1 VLLIVTVV
9 LAFVYLTW
17 PWNVAAIAAAAVGEV
32 AETVVAIRYTRRRRA
47 EVGVEALVGAIASV
61 VSPLMPDGQVKV
73 NGEIW
78 RAHSEREA
86 QVGDRVRITA
96 VNDLTLE
103 VEPSTP

>member
-17 PWNVAAIAAAAVGEV
+17 PWNIAAIAAAAVGEV

>member
-17 PWNVAAIAAAAVGEV
+17 PWNIAAIAAAAMGEV

-61 VSPLMPDGQVKV
+61 VSPLTPDGQVKV